1 MPGVFELIIIAS
13 VLLAVLL
20 PVSIAVAV
28 GIWFLLVKPK
38 QAAKSDPKSNSVANP
53 SQPETKNE
61 N

>member
-13 VLLAVLL
+13 ILLVVLL
-20 PVSIAVAV
+20 PVGIAVAV

-38 QAAKSDPKSNSVANP
+38 QAAKPEPKSNSVANP
-53 SQPETKNE
+53 SQTEPKNK